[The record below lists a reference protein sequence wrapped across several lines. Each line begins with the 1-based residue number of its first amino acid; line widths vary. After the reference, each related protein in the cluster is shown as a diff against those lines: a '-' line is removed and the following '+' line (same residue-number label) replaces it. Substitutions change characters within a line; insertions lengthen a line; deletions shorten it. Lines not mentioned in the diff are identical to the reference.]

1 MGCLRR
7 NKFFLFSSLLTFW
20 LLFLVIL
27 FVYSPARGQSRL
39 KLQQYNLNPP
49 RELELLKKILAFERS
64 WKESR
69 ADTLIIGLLYQKS
82 YPVSAWTVEDWLNL
96 EPSPAE
102 DNFLGKV
109 RLILKPLDL
118 DSEESTETLLL
129 AAGVKF
135 IYLPPL
141 ELSSRPRLLPE
152 LLRNCE
158 KLKVGTFTAVPGYA
172 EAGAAVAFI
181 FEGEKPQI
189 VINLEA
195 ARAQGMNF
203 SSQFLKLATVRKKND

>member
-7 NKFFLFSSLLTFW
+7 NKFFLFSRLLTFW
-20 LLFLVIL
+20 LLFLVLL
-27 FVYSPARGQSRL
+27 FVYLPAGSQSRPQ
-39 KLQQYNLNPP
+39 LQQYNLNPP
-49 RELELLKKILAFERS
+49 RELELLKKILVFERS

-69 ADTLIIGLLYQKS
+69 TDTLIIGILYQKS
-82 YPVSAWTVEDWLNL
+82 YPVSVWTVDDWLNL
-96 EPSPAE
+96 EPLPAE
-102 DNFLGKV
+102 DDYLGKV

-118 DSEESTETLLL
+118 DSGESTEALIH

-141 ELSSRPRLLPE
+141 ELSGRPRLLPE
-152 LLRNCE
+152 LLRTCE

-172 EAGAAVAFI
+172 EVGAAVAFI
-181 FEGEKPQI
+181 FEGEKPKI